1 MGHLITPGTSGLR
14 DCLEAAHQLATQL
27 HDGAGFVGYGVVEL
41 TDGDGHLKS
50 LSPFANLITDAGDLY
65 TAQKVIV
72 GIAPAAPSAPTAM
85 SGMKLGTGTTAVA
98 KNGAGAALVTYLAG
112 SNLAF
117 DATFPSTTNLGGDHG
132 SGDRERRRDERHE
145 HRGEHR
151 QPRDHH
157 DDEQGRERH
166 PRDHVELEVPRCL
179 TRSGTPR
186 ETTSAARAV
195 FPSLRLASWTAQD

>member
-117 DATFPSTTNLGGDHG
+117 DATFPSTTNLGAGAGVNAVYKSTWAAGVATNAAITEAVIVNDAATNATSTAANTG
-132 SGDRERRRDERHE
+132 SRAII
-145 HRGEHR
+145 
-151 QPRDHH
+151 
-157 DDEQGRERH
+157 
-166 PRDHVELEVPRCL
+166 
-179 TRSGTPR
+179 
-186 ETTSAARAV
+186 TTTNKGANDT
-195 FPSLRLASWTAQD
+195 LAITWNWRYLGA

>member
-41 TDGDGHLKS
+41 TDGDGNLKS

-117 DATFPSTTNLGGDHG
+117 DATFPSTTNLGAGAGVNAVYKSTWAAGVATNAAITEAVIVNDAATNATSTAANTG
-132 SGDRERRRDERHE
+132 SRAII
-145 HRGEHR
+145 
-151 QPRDHH
+151 
-157 DDEQGRERH
+157 
-166 PRDHVELEVPRCL
+166 
-179 TRSGTPR
+179 
-186 ETTSAARAV
+186 TTTNKGANDT
-195 FPSLRLASWTAQD
+195 LAITWNWKYLGA

>member
-117 DATFPSTTNLGGDHG
+117 DATFPSTTNLGAGAGVNAVYKSTWAAGVATNAAITEAVIVNDAATNATSTAANTG
-132 SGDRERRRDERHE
+132 SRAII
-145 HRGEHR
+145 
-151 QPRDHH
+151 
-157 DDEQGRERH
+157 
-166 PRDHVELEVPRCL
+166 
-179 TRSGTPR
+179 
-186 ETTSAARAV
+186 TTTNKGANDT
-195 FPSLRLASWTAQD
+195 LAITWNWKYLGA